1 MKIAFTVY
9 NLAFVSNWIERLMPY
24 WENCEIV
31 IFHIANLQGQK
42 EPAIEGVKSY
52 DVSSR
57 SYSEI
62 IDIIEHERIDLWI
75 NFNFRSLFELFF
87 QRICALQNI
96 KSVYLEHGFFHKI
109 HCILKLKRLKKHLG
123 NCQSPV
129 KFLEKYIGVL
139 YHAKRDYRNGG
150 YCNKSILKTILSI
163 HHLTIISFSVN
174 VNTVCYLMFFLW
186 MKVILH

>member
-96 KSVYLEHGFFHKI
+96 KSVYLEHGFFSQNTLHFKTQKAQKNI
-109 HCILKLKRLKKHLG
+109 WETVNRQLNFWK
-123 NCQSPV
+123 
-129 KFLEKYIGVL
+129 KYIGVL
-139 YHAKRDYRNGG
+139 YHAK
-150 YCNKSILKTILSI
+150 KLSLI
-163 HHLTIISFSVN
+163 HI
-174 VNTVCYLMFFLW
+174 
-186 MKVILH
+186 